1 MSSLFAKFLSN
12 PGQVGAFCASSKAL
26 SVEMTRH
33 IGMENART
41 VVELGPG
48 TGAITGEIIPRLA
61 EEAKFIAIELDEDMA
76 ENLRHIFPRAV
87 ICCGCASSL
96 PEILQQNGCSCADA
110 VISGLP
116 WAIFPE
122 RLQDEILGA
131 VIEAL
136 PSGGYFS
143 TFAYIQGVMLPAGI
157 RFRRRLE
164 SLFSKVETSPI
175 IWRNFPP
182 AFVYRCQK

>member
-1 MSSLFAKFLSN
+1 MSSLFTKFLAN
-12 PGQVGAFCASSKAL
+12 PGKVGAFCASSRILA
-26 SVEMTRH
+26 VEMTRH
-33 IGMENART
+33 IGMEHAAT

-48 TGAITGEIIPRLA
+48 TGAVTCEIIPRLTDR
-61 EEAKFIAIELDEDMA
+61 AKFIAVELDEDMA

-87 ICCGCASSL
+87 ICCGCASNL
-96 PEILQQNGCSCADA
+96 PEILRQNGCSCADT

-122 RLQDEILGA
+122 KLQDEILDA
-131 VIEAL
+131 VLEAL
-136 PSGGYFS
+136 PPGGYFS